1 MGQSD
6 LSSARRSLSFVI
18 PSALALFVS
27 ACTPKV
33 PDAVKT
39 ELSSSPAGTTTIVA
53 FTDYECPYC
62 RTAHLELTKALQTLP
77 NTKVRIVR
85 HHVPLPSH
93 PHAEQAARAA
103 ICVETQGGRTEIADA
118 RLFEAPPG
126 RLDAATCEEAAV
138 DAGLTNDA
146 YRECVRSP
154 ATDERLRRDLAAYMQ
169 TSASGVP
176 LVFIGSERIEGAQDA
191 QSFRD
196 AIERAASGRH

>member
-1 MGQSD
+1 MLD
-6 LSSARRSLSFVI
+6 LMEFSGFSIRWLTVLGV
-18 PSALALFVS
+18 LAVA

-39 ELSSSPAGTTTIVA
+39 DLSSGPAGTTTLVA

-62 RTAHLELTKALQTLP
+62 RTAHLELSKALQTLP
-77 NTKVRIVR
+77 KTNVRIVR

-103 ICVETQGGRTEIADA
+103 ICVEALGGRTEIVDA

-138 DAGLTNDA
+138 DAGISNDA
-146 YRECVRSP
+146 YRACIHSP
-154 ATDERLRRDLAAYMQ
+154 ATDDRLRRDLAAYMQ
-169 TSASGVP
+169 TSAFGVP
-176 LVFIGSERIEGAQDA
+176 LVFVGTERIEGAQDA
-191 QSFRD
+191 QAFRD
-196 AIERAASGRH
+196 AIERSASAKH